1 MLYAVSCQGI
11 LSCFGSQQMHLVIDG
26 YGAEQAILEDAD
38 TIYQFLDQYPD
49 AIGMTKITPPHVY
62 IYEGQKPEDVG
73 VSGFVL
79 IAESH
84 ISVHTFPARQYI
96 NIDVFSC
103 KDFDTD
109 LALQELKAR
118 FGIESARSW
127 TLERGL
133 EYADPD
139 IALQEMDTERNLL
152 AKKM

>member
-1 MLYAVSCQGI
+1 
-11 LSCFGSQQMHLVIDG
+11 
-26 YGAEQAILEDAD
+26 
-38 TIYQFLDQYPD
+38 
-49 AIGMTKITPPHVY
+49 MTKITTPHVY

-109 LALQELKAR
+109 LALQELKDR

>member
-1 MLYAVSCQGI
+1 
-11 LSCFGSQQMHLVIDG
+11 MHLVIDG
-26 YGAEQAILEDAD
+26 YGAEQATLEDAD

-49 AIGMTKITPPHVY
+49 AIGMTKITTPHVY

-109 LALQELKAR
+109 LALQELKDR

>member
-1 MLYAVSCQGI
+1 
-11 LSCFGSQQMHLVIDG
+11 MHLVIDG
-26 YGAEQAILEDAD
+26 YGADKAILEDAGK
-38 TIYQFLDQYPD
+38 IYGFLDEYPD

-84 ISVHTFPARQYI
+84 ISVHTFPERQYV

-109 LALQELKAR
+109 RALSELKHK
-118 FGIESARSW
+118 FSIETVRSW
-127 TLERGL
+127 TLGRGL
-133 EYADPD
+133 EYADPGV
-139 IALQEMDTERNLL
+139 AHGEMKTGER
-152 AKKM
+152 APAGR

>member
-1 MLYAVSCQGI
+1 
-11 LSCFGSQQMHLVIDG
+11 MHLVIDG
-26 YGAEQAILEDAD
+26 YGAEQATLEDAD
-38 TIYQFLDQYPD
+38 TIYQFQEQYPD
-49 AIGMTKITPPHVY
+49 AIGMTKITTPHVY
-62 IYEGQKPEDVG
+62 IYEGQKPEVVG

-109 LALQELKAR
+109 LALQELKDR

>member
-1 MLYAVSCQGI
+1 M
-11 LSCFGSQQMHLVIDG
+11 
-26 YGAEQAILEDAD
+26 
-38 TIYQFLDQYPD
+38 
-49 AIGMTKITPPHVY
+49 
-62 IYEGQKPEDVG
+62 
-73 VSGFVL
+73 
-79 IAESH
+79 
-84 ISVHTFPARQYI
+84 HTFPARQYI

-139 IALQEMDTERNLL
+139 IALQEMDAERNLL
-152 AKKM
+152 TKKM